1 MLIHFSQN
9 YFKQVLGIVAYNY
22 KSILLFIALAVAA
35 FITKHVL
42 MIEEA
47 ALPIVPVTI
56 LGGGLA
62 IFLAFKNNA
71 AYDRWWEARK
81 VWGALVNDS
90 RSFGMEVM
98 SLITL
103 RDAHG
108 QTDQSRLSEI
118 QDRIIKRHIAYINAL
133 RLSLRDDSDWEQVK
147 PYLST
152 NEYEEMLGMENKPT
166 FINHMQGQDLNRCR
180 DLNLID
186 DFRHMEM
193 VQLLK
198 AFYDH
203 QGKSERIKKTV
214 FPYYYTYFTGM
225 FLWLFIILLP
235 FALVGPMMR
244 SAIPLSIAISFSFYI
259 LDKSGNV
266 TEDPFENRAS
276 DTPLTAICRT
286 IEIDMLRQL
295 GEKEVPEPVSTE
307 LTTHGVKFLR

>member
-1 MLIHFSQN
+1 MLIHFSNNIFRQIA
-9 YFKQVLGIVAYNY
+9 GIVRYNY
-22 KSILLFIALAVAA
+22 KSILIFIILATVA
-35 FITKHVL
+35 FVLNHVY
-42 MIEEA
+42 MIKDA
-47 ALPIVPVTI
+47 SLPIVPVTI

-81 VWGALVNDS
+81 IWGALVNDS
-90 RSFGMEVM
+90 RSFGMETM
-98 SLITL
+98 SLLTL
-103 RDAHG
+103 RD
-108 QTDQSRLSEI
+108 TDANVDAALLSKT
-118 QDRIIKRHIAYINAL
+118 QNRIIKRHLAFINAL
-133 RLSLRDDSDWEQVK
+133 RLALRDDNDWEQIK
-147 PYLST
+147 SLLESE
-152 NEYEEMLGMENKPT
+152 EYEEMLKKENKVT
-166 FINHMQGQDLNRCR
+166 YLNFRQGMDINHAR
-180 DLNLID
+180 DLKFID

-198 AFYDH
+198 KFYDH
-203 QGKSERIKKTV
+203 QGKCERIKKTV

-235 FALVGPMMR
+235 FALVGPMMM

-276 DTPLTAICRT
+276 DTPLSAICRT

-295 GEKEVPEPVSTE
+295 GKEDVPEPVLPEQTSS
-307 LTTHGVKFLR
+307 GVKFLR